1 MTSFLSSFPPITISH
16 DFFVGDVQIL
26 QRRSCKLSFR
36 SRPAARVPRR
46 ACSQV
51 NQPSPLDST
60 GALLQILSIREKEN
74 IKFNAL
80 QKYKTFQNWISIQHD
95 KCTFAKLN
103 RKHYSPVSLWLSVLK
118 SVLKNVEQYYLTI
131 AKGFED
137 ALCLRDVIIESYWNN
152 NVIMPLVKLCD
163 VNW

>member
-26 QRRSCKLSFR
+26 QRRSWKLSFR

-60 GALLQILSIREKEN
+60 GALLQILSIRGKEN

-118 SVLKNVEQYYLTI
+118 SVLKKCWTVLFNNSE
-131 AKGFED
+131 GFRR
-137 ALCLRDVIIESYWNN
+137 CVVFTRRYNW
-152 NVIMPLVKLCD
+152 KLLE
-163 VNW
+163 